1 MVSVEVSDED
11 LGDLP
16 RLDRTLL
23 KLDLGTL
30 ATVKYPDTAVI
41 LTRDCRQSGREANI
55 DFTQLKCRAGDAT
68 ARGGETTGGTEKY
81 NFHVLHF
88 LTISER

>member
-11 LGDLP
+11 LGDLAG
-16 RLDRTLL
+16 LDRTLL

-41 LTRDCRQSGREANI
+41 LTRDADNQGGRRTLILPN
-55 DFTQLKCRAGDAT
+55 
-68 ARGGETTGGTEKY
+68 
-81 NFHVLHF
+81 
-88 LTISER
+88 